1 MHRSET
7 LSVTIRAPFDTAWEF
22 ISNPQNLHLWTVDF
36 ALSAPTKRG
45 DIYRVET
52 PRGTLDLFVKAN
64 RETGTIDFHFGRDG
78 NFRRSPSRLVA
89 VDGGVL
95 YIFTQFEPENAAAGL
110 FEQLV
115 ANVARELH
123 ILKERLESA

>member
-1 MHRSET
+1 
-7 LSVTIRAPFDTAWEF
+7 
-22 ISNPQNLHLWTVDF
+22 VDF
-36 ALSAPTKRG
+36 ALSAPTKQG

-52 PRGTLDLFVKAN
+52 PRGILDLFVKAN

-78 NFRRSPSRLVA
+78 HFRSSPSRLVA
-89 VDGGVL
+89 VNGGVL
-95 YIFTQFEPENAAAGL
+95 YIFTQSEPENAAAGL

-115 ANVARELH
+115 ANVSRELH